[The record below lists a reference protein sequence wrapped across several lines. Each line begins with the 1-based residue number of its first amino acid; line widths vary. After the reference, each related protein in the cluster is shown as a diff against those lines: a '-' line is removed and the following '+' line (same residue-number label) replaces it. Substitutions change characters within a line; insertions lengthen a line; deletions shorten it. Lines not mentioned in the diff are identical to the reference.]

1 MVVLV
6 FLVLF
11 VLSGLF
17 SMFELALVSSRKHKL
32 ENKANA
38 GSRGAKT
45 ALVMLSEPEK
55 MLSTVQSGITL
66 VSIIAGAYGG
76 YALTRNL
83 SPYIEKISFLS
94 PYAHIIAAFIVV
106 SLITYFSLV
115 FAELFPKTVALSNP
129 EKFAI
134 ALSPFMK
141 FISILLF
148 PLIHILSISVKFLTK
163 LFRLKT
169 SDEPPVTEEELKILI
184 KQGSDHGVIE
194 KEESEMI
201 REVFRFGDKTAYNLM
216 TPSSQII
223 FIDKNDPEDV
233 IMNTILNSN
242 FSRFPVC
249 DDSIDN
255 VTGIASVKDILRYYN
270 THKHID
276 LSEVITSPLF
286 IPEVM
291 PALKILDLFR
301 EKKVHIGIVINEFGT
316 TEGLVTLHDLTESIL
331 GDFPAFHEN
340 ESPEIFRREDGSWLV
355 DGNINIEDLKDS
367 FQINNIP
374 VDYDS
379 DNINT
384 LGGLTMIILNKV
396 PETGDKFEL
405 GNYRFEI
412 VDMDGNRV
420 DKVLISN
427 KPDIKNDPETKIP

>member
-1 MVVLV
+1 MEIFI
-6 FLVLF
+6 FLLLF
-11 VLSGLF
+11 IMSGLF

-45 ALVMLSEPEK
+45 ALAMLQEPEK

-76 YALTRNL
+76 YKLTYNL
-83 SPYIEKISFLS
+83 AAILEPISFIA
-94 PYAHIIAAFIVV
+94 PYSHLIAAFIVV
-106 SLITYFSLV
+106 SIITYLTLV

-141 FISILLF
+141 FISILLY
-148 PLIHILSISVKFLTK
+148 PLIHILSISVKYLSK

-216 TPSSQII
+216 TPSSQIV
-223 FIDKNDPEDV
+223 FLDKNDPEEV
-233 IMNTILNSN
+233 IMNTILNSS

-276 LSEVITSPLF
+276 LNEVLTSPLF

-331 GDFPAFHEN
+331 GDFPAVHEN
-340 ESPEIFRREDGSWLV
+340 EPPEIFKREDGSWLV
-355 DGNINIEDLKDS
+355 DGNIDIEDLKDA
-367 FQINNIP
+367 FLITDIP

-405 GNYRFEI
+405 GKYRFEI
-412 VDMDGNRV
+412 ADMDGNRV

-427 KPDIKNDPETKIP
+427 IPAVNDDLETKTS